1 MSDADVDGSHIRTLL
16 LTLFFR
22 HMPALLDKGHIYI
35 AQPPLYKVKRGKR
48 EEYIETE
55 KKMNDFLFEL
65 GTEGLTLLRNSDK
78 KAFTAA
84 GLKELLLL
92 VLEFEK
98 MSTAVIK
105 RGADLSKY
113 IGFRDKKTKKLP
125 IYMVKVEGEAQ
136 FLYDD
141 EELAQAVKNKEKE
154 LGKDV
159 EMDEKTLHLVEF
171 YEARD
176 MEKIIDKIEKLGFDI
191 NEEFL
196 GTGRKEKKKPY
207 KITSEEHDPRELD
220 TLKECLDYVREI
232 AKKGLAIQRYKGLGE
247 MNPEQLWETTMN
259 PETRT
264 LLKVAMEDAV
274 AANDMFTI
282 LMGDAVEPRRAFI
295 EKHALDVR
303 NLDI

>member
-55 KKMNDFLFEL
+55 KKMNEFLFEL
-65 GTEGLTLLRNSDK
+65 GTEGMTLTRANDK
-78 KAFTAA
+78 KNFNTN
-84 GLKELLLL
+84 GLKELLQI

-98 MSTAVIK
+98 MSSAVIK
-105 RGADLSKY
+105 RGAELSKY
-113 IGFRDKKTKKLP
+113 LGFRHKKTKKLP
-125 IYMVKVEGEAQ
+125 IYMVKVEGETQ

-141 EELAQAVKNKEKE
+141 EELAKAVKSKEKE

-159 EMDEKTLHLVEF
+159 EMDEKALNLVEF

-176 MEKIIDKIEKLGFDI
+176 MEKLIDKIEKLGFDVS
-191 NEEFL
+191 EEFL
-196 GTGRKEKKKPY
+196 ETGKKEKKKPY
-207 KITSEEHDPRELD
+207 KITSEDYDTRELD

-264 LLKVAMEDAV
+264 LLKVTMEDTV
-274 AANDMFTI
+274 EANDMFTI

>member
-1 MSDADVDGSHIRTLL
+1 
-16 LTLFFR
+16 
-22 HMPALLDKGHIYI
+22 
-35 AQPPLYKVKRGKR
+35 
-48 EEYIETE
+48 
-55 KKMNDFLFEL
+55 MNEFLFEL
-65 GTEGLTLLRNSDK
+65 GTEGMTLTRANDK
-78 KAFTAA
+78 KNFNTN
-84 GLKELLLL
+84 GLKELLQI

-98 MSTAVIK
+98 MSSAVIK
-105 RGADLSKY
+105 RGAELSKY
-113 IGFRDKKTKKLP
+113 LGFRHKKTKKLP
-125 IYMVKVEGEAQ
+125 IYMVKVEGETQ

-141 EELAQAVKNKEKE
+141 EELAKAVKSKEKE

-159 EMDEKTLHLVEF
+159 EMDEKALNLVEF

-176 MEKIIDKIEKLGFDI
+176 MEKLIDKIEKLGFDVS
-191 NEEFL
+191 EEFL
-196 GTGRKEKKKPY
+196 ETGKKEKKKPY
-207 KITSEEHDPRELD
+207 KITSEDYDTRELD

-264 LLKVAMEDAV
+264 LLKVTMEDTV
-274 AANDMFTI
+274 EANDMFTI